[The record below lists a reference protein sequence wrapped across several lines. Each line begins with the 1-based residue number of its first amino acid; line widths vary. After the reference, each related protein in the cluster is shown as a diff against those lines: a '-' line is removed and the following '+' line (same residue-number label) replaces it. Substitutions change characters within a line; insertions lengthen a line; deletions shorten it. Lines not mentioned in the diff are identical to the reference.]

1 MATEPTAHFS
11 PEEYLAFERRNEF
24 KSEYLH
30 GQIFAMTGASRRH
43 NLIAGNLFAD
53 LHSQLKRNRRC
64 EVFANDMRVRVPVDD
79 LYTYPD
85 VVVVCGQPQLED
97 RELDT
102 LLNPVVLVEVLSE
115 STEAYDRGVK
125 FEQYRTLESLTDYLL
140 IAQDRPHVEHY
151 TRQPD
156 GRWLLSEAQSLQDV
170 LHIGAIGCDL
180 ALADVYEKVSLA
192 EAAS

>member
-53 LHSQLKRNRRC
+53 LHSQLKRNRGC

-79 LYTYPD
+79 MYTYPD
-85 VVVVCGQPQLED
+85 VVVTCGEPRFED
-97 RELDT
+97 GELDT
-102 LLNPVVLVEVLSE
+102 LLNPVLIAEVLSK
-115 STEAYDRGVK
+115 STESYDRGNK
-125 FEQYRTLESLTDYLL
+125 FASYRTLPSFAEHL
-140 IAQDRPHVEHY
+140 IVAQDRVHVEHSVRE
-151 TRQPD
+151 TD
-156 GRWLLSEAQSLQDV
+156 GRWTLTETDDLQSSLV
-170 LHIGAIGCDL
+170 LPSIGCTL
-180 ALADVYEKVSLA
+180 LLADVYDRVFP
-192 EAAS
+192 